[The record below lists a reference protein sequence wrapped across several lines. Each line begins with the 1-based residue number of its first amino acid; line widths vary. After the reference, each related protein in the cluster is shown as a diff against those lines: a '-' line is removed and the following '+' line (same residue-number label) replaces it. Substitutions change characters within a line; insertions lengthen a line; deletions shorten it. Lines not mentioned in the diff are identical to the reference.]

1 MYQKLVLVTSVVA
14 FCAIVFSAYARL
26 NDAGLGCDNWPA
38 CYSENSLKLRQ
49 PPSHEATR
57 SHTSWQWKLQN
68 QTGLLL
74 GILSVLMCGI
84 SWKQR
89 RELGLSPALPTFLL
103 ALMIFLGVF
112 GALAFS
118 YLPRPII
125 VLVHLAGGISILI
138 LLTWIALRE
147 SDKAPIAIKGRS
159 PFLLMSSRIGLA
171 LALTE
176 VILGGWV
183 SSNFAAM
190 ACTEFPL
197 CQGSLVPKMD
207 FSYSFVTDGL
217 PLPSEILTAI
227 HWMHRAGA
235 AVTLAY
241 SLWLSWK
248 LSSLSEFRTIG
259 RMVAV
264 LIVLQTL
271 IGVLNIKFGL
281 PLVPVVLHN
290 ALAMALLVTLTILN
304 FKVAKSCQNFP
315 KHY

>member
-1 MYQKLVLVTSVVA
+1 MYQKLVLVTCIVA

-49 PPSHEATR
+49 PLRHDAAR

-84 SWKQR
+84 SWKKR
-89 RELGLSPALPTFLL
+89 GELGMSPALPTVLL

-125 VLVHLAGGISILI
+125 VQVHLAGGILILI
-138 LLTWIALRE
+138 LLTWIALRQI
-147 SDKAPIAIKGRS
+147 DKTPMAIKGSSR
-159 PFLLMSSRIGLA
+159 FLVMSARIGLA
-171 LALTE
+171 LVLTE
-176 VILGGWV
+176 VMLGGWV

-197 CQGSLVPKMD
+197 CQGSLVPEMD
-207 FSYSFVTDGL
+207 FSYSFVADGL
-217 PLPSEILTAI
+217 PLSLETLTAI

-235 AVTLAY
+235 AATLAY
-241 SLWLSWK
+241 SLWFSWR

-259 RMVAV
+259 RTLAV
-264 LIVLQTL
+264 LVVLQTL
-271 IGVLNIKFGL
+271 IGVLNVKFGL
-281 PLVPVVLHN
+281 PLATVVLHN
-290 ALAMALLVTLTILN
+290 ALAMVLLVTLTILN
-304 FKVAKSCQNFP
+304 FKVATSCQNFS